1 MSYKI
6 WEKQNIQKRCIYLLC
21 FAAGMYWNLFFVKLP
36 SWCSTGEG
44 EGYLSFPLICGFVSA
59 TIFWYL
65 QKKNAAQ
72 NQHKP
77 PHFVSVLISS
87 VFGIPTILSFLGM
100 LFMRAIIYASHDL
113 FPYLPFAKE
122 LEKLYGMF

>member
-6 WEKQNIQKRCIYLLC
+6 WEKQNIQRRCIYLLC

-36 SWCSTGEG
+36 SWCSTGES
-44 EGYLSFPLICGFVSA
+44 EGYLSFPFACGFVSA

-65 QKKNAAQ
+65 QKKDTAK

-77 PHFVSVLISS
+77 QHFISVLISS
-87 VFGIPTILSFLGM
+87 AFGIPALISLLGM
-100 LFMRAIIYASHDL
+100 LFMRTIIYASHDL
-113 FPYLPFAKE
+113 FPYLPFADQ
-122 LEKLYGMF
+122 LYRAF